1 MNKPSNW
8 YNMDYTERKEWE
20 KNQRA
25 IEDAEYNAQEKA
37 EQMRRDYERKASQQ
51 RNEMRSIE
59 ADYGYEIDNLNTRMT
74 ILSERIAELETENA
88 KLKNDLE
95 VARRK

>member
-25 IEDAEYNAQEKA
+25 IEDAEYNAQEKV
-37 EQMRRDYERKASQQ
+37 EQTRRDYERKASQQ

-59 ADYGYEIDNLNTRMT
+59 EDYGYEIDNLNTRMT